1 MPTPTSAEIAA
12 RLDRLPSSRT
22 VWTMVVLL
30 SLGGFFEFYDLF
42 FTGYVAPGMVK
53 SGLFSAASL
62 GPLAALKVISVA
74 GFGTFVF
81 ATFSGLWVGVL
92 AFARVADRFG
102 RRSIFTWSLLW
113 YVACSAI
120 MAFQTTGFALN
131 LWRFAAGIGLGVQ
144 TVTIDVFIA
153 ELIPARERGRAF
165 SWNQTITFCAVP
177 IIAVLAWQ
185 LVPLAP
191 FGLDGWRW
199 VVLAGSVGAA
209 AVWFLLLGIPESPRW
224 LAHHD
229 RLDEADRIVA
239 DIERRVER
247 ETGHPLPP
255 PLPVADE
262 LPGEGSLMEVFAPF
276 YRTRTIMLMLLNI
289 TQTIGFYGFAA
300 WVPTLLIGRG
310 VHVTQSLEYAFI
322 IAVANPFG
330 PFLATFFADRIERK
344 WQLVG
349 ASFLMLVFMTIFAQ
363 LNQPAALILVGVL
376 FSLSANTMGYA
387 FHNYQAELYPTR
399 IRARAVGFAY
409 SWSRLSGAFA
419 GLAIGYLLHVG
430 GVPAVALFIG
440 GAMIVLM
447 ISVATLGPSTR
458 QLTLEQINR

>member
-1 MPTPTSAEIAA
+1 MPTPTAAEIAA

-53 SGLFSAASL
+53 SGLFTAASL
-62 GPLAALKVISVA
+62 GPLASLKAISVA

-92 AFARVADRFG
+92 LFAQVADRIG
-102 RRSIFTWSLLW
+102 RRAIFTWSLIW
-113 YVACSAI
+113 YVACTAI
-120 MAFQTTGFALN
+120 MAFATTGLSLN
-131 LWRFAAGIGLGVQ
+131 LWRFLAGMGLGVQ

-177 IIAVLAWQ
+177 IIAVLAWL
-185 LVPLAP
+185 LVPRAP
-191 FGLDGWRW
+191 LGLDGWRW
-199 VVLAGSVGAA
+199 VVLAGSVGAVV
-209 AVWFLLLGIPESPRW
+209 VWFLLLGIPESPRW
-224 LAHHD
+224 LARHG
-229 RLDEADRIVA
+229 RLEDADRVVA

-247 ETGHPLPP
+247 ETGRPLPP
-255 PLPVADE
+255 PVPMGDE
-262 LPGEGSLMEVFAPF
+262 APGGGSLFEVFDPF
-276 YRTRTIMLMLLNI
+276 YRTRTIMLILLNI

-322 IAVANPFG
+322 IAIANPFG

-344 WQLVG
+344 WQIVG
-349 ASFLMLVFMTIFAQ
+349 ASFLMLVFMTIFAR
-363 LNQPAALILVGVL
+363 LNAPVALIAVGVL

-419 GLAIGYLLHVG
+419 GLAIGYLLHIG

-440 GAMIVLM
+440 AAMVVLM
-447 ISVATLGPSTR
+447 LSVASLGPSTR
-458 QLTLEQINR
+458 QLALEQISH